1 MGVMQSGIELNGMQ
15 MTVEIG
21 HQAMM
26 VINKILDIYVE
37 ADLAIWVRTDEF
49 HMAHGIDLRL
59 VVRLA
64 ARKPLPSWIRYMT
77 K

>member
-37 ADLAIWVRTDEF
+37 ADLAI
-49 HMAHGIDLRL
+49 
-59 VVRLA
+59 
-64 ARKPLPSWIRYMT
+64 
-77 K
+77 